1 MKKDGIK
8 KSSIFAKG
16 MVVLT
21 AVSMLGM
28 TGCSNVAGNK
38 AEPDQKLSDE
48 NTDKNDTVNQKKD
61 TEYSAKAKWEEI
73 EEDKEDTK
81 TSKQDDSYTT
91 EVDELLEELSSGSSE
106 MLSEDE
112 MELLYDS
119 VVEVEDSDL
128 IGEWNRTD
136 CHMGTEGS
144 IEIEEV
150 DSKTVHVTGYF
161 DHYGNSGDLDAD
173 GYYISPNQI
182 FVHDQ
187 EFDAVFILQM
197 PDDDHELCVTQHG
210 LGCMGAGATANGI
223 YTQDEPVYNNAN
235 DIIDSFSEDE
245 LEIITD
251 LLEEESLDYEEYFEN
266 AILYGTFEIAY
277 ASAAF
282 DDETQKDGVWYEAV
296 APHGYT
302 RNLLIFSSEDGEIYL
317 ESSMNGSSESMIFM
331 TSDSSVTQ
339 MPERSS

>member
-8 KSSIFAKG
+8 KSSILTKG

-21 AVSMLGM
+21 AISMLGM
-28 TGCSNVAGNK
+28 TGCSNIAGNK
-38 AEPDQKLSDE
+38 AEQDQELSGE
-48 NTDKNDTVNQKKD
+48 NTDYNDAVDEQNDTKNSVK
-61 TEYSAKAKWEEI
+61 TKWEEK
-73 EEDKEDTK
+73 EEKEDRK
-81 TSKQDDSYTT
+81 ASKQDDSYTT
-91 EVDELLEELSSGSSE
+91 EADELLEELSSGSSE

-128 IGEWNRTD
+128 IGTWNRTD
-136 CHMGTEGS
+136 CHMGTDAS

-173 GYYISPNQI
+173 GYYISSNQI

-187 EFDAVFILQM
+187 EFDAVFILQI
-197 PDDDHELCVTQHG
+197 PYDDNELCVTQHG

-235 DIIDSFSEDE
+235 DITDNFSEEE
-245 LEIITD
+245 LETITD
-251 LLEEESLDYEEYFEN
+251 LLDEESLDYEEYFEE
-266 AILYGTFEIAY
+266 AILYGTFEIDY
-277 ASAAF
+277 DLAAF
-282 DDETQKDGVWYEAV
+282 EDGTEKDGVWYEAF

-302 RNLLIFSSEDGEIYL
+302 KNLLIFSSEDGEIYM

-339 MPERSS
+339 MPERLS

>member
-1 MKKDGIK
+1 MKRDGIK
-8 KSSIFAKG
+8 KSSIFTKG

-28 TGCSNVAGNK
+28 TGCSNIAGNK
-38 AEPDQKLSDE
+38 VEQDQELSSK
-48 NTDKNDTVNQKKD
+48 NTDYNDAVDDQNDTKN
-61 TEYSAKAKWEEI
+61 SAKTKWEEI
-73 EEDKEDTK
+73 EAENKEDKK
-81 TSKQDDSYTT
+81 TSKQDDSDTT

-136 CHMGTEGS
+136 CHMGTDAS

-187 EFDAVFILQM
+187 EFDAVFILQI

-223 YTQDEPVYNNAN
+223 YTQDEPVYNNAD
-235 DIIDSFSEDE
+235 DITDSFSEDE

-251 LLEEESLDYEEYFEN
+251 LLDEESLDYEEYFEN
-266 AILYGTFEIAY
+266 AILYGYFEIDY
-277 ASAAF
+277 DSAAF
-282 DDETQKDGVWYEAV
+282 EDGTEKDGVWYEAV

-302 RNLLIFSSEDGEIYL
+302 RNILIFSSEDGEIYM
-317 ESSMNGSSESMIFM
+317 ESSMNGSSESIIFM

-339 MPERSS
+339 MPER

>member
-8 KSSIFAKG
+8 KSSIFTKG

-28 TGCSNVAGNK
+28 TGCSNIAVNK
-38 AEPDQKLSDE
+38 PEQDQELSSE
-48 NTDKNDTVNQKKD
+48 NTDHNDAVDEQNDTKN
-61 TEYSAKAKWEEI
+61 SAKIKWEEI
-73 EEDKEDTK
+73 GAENKEDKK
-81 TSKQDDSYTT
+81 TSKQDDSDST
-91 EVDELLEELSSGSSE
+91 EVDEILEELSSGSSE

-197 PDDDHELCVTQHG
+197 PDDDNELWVTQHG
-210 LGCMGAGATANGI
+210 IGCMGVGATANGI

-235 DIIDSFSEDE
+235 DITDNFSEDE

-251 LLEEESLDYEEYFEN
+251 LLDEESLDYEEYFED
-266 AILYGTFEIAY
+266 AILYGSFEIDY
-277 ASAAF
+277 DSAAF
-282 DDETQKDGVWYEAV
+282 EDGTEKDGVWYEAF

-302 RNLLIFSSEDGEIYL
+302 KNLLIFSSEDGEIYM

-339 MPERSS
+339 MPER